1 MVEGRETGPGRPRQG
16 AAGAE
21 TGHKSLA
28 GPTAQ
33 VTLQLFPKTRHG
45 QARTNDSTRP
55 NPRLCR
61 GRRQACRAEPGP
73 ARRAAWHRRQSG
85 WAGTDIWA
93 SSAFLCLGCPTAS
106 PEGWASSALLSLP
119 MLRSPESVNTA
130 CTTSPQQGEGRPGAS
145 GAELPVMTQSKMTL
159 QEAGQSSQAVTGPD
173 VLPQQTEPHPYPLV
187 HALAN
192 Y

>member
-1 MVEGRETGPGRPRQG
+1 M
-16 AAGAE
+16 
-21 TGHKSLA
+21 S
-28 GPTAQ
+28 
-33 VTLQLFPKTRHG
+33 
-45 QARTNDSTRP
+45 P

-61 GRRQACRAEPGP
+61 GRRQACRAGPGP
-73 ARRAAWHRRQSG
+73 AQRAAWHRHQSG

-93 SSAFLCLGCPTAS
+93 STASLCLGCPMAS

-119 MLRSPESVNTA
+119 MPRSPESVSTA
-130 CTTSPQQGEGRPGAS
+130 CTTSPQHGEGHPGAS
-145 GAELPVMTQSKMTL
+145 GAALPVMTQSKLIL

-173 VLPQQTEPHPYPLV
+173 ILPQQTEPHPYPPV